1 MEVLRLEVRLEVFL
15 TLLFFK
21 AVEALLLDI
30 VAVAVTKVLAVRR
43 RRLEERFLDVLCLV
57 LFLVDIKKYKEKKI

>member
-43 RRLEERFLDVLCLV
+43 RRLEERFLDVLRLV